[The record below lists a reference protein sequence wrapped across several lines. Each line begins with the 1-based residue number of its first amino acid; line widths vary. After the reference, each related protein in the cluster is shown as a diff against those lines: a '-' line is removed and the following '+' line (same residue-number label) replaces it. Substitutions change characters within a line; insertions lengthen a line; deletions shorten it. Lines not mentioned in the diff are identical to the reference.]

1 MTERREYSTRQ
12 SILAACARKTQK
24 ADAWA
29 QWVKSAILDLEA
41 KGFTSSGAI
50 ARELNRSKIPNQ
62 RGGIWYPARIREIRE
77 RLGLPNPHVTG
88 VRKK

>member
-1 MTERREYSTRQ
+1 MDERRAYSTRA
-12 SILAACARKTQK
+12 SVMAACARNTQK

-41 KGFTSSGAI
+41 KGFTSNATI
-50 ARELNRSKIPNQ
+50 ARELNRLGHKTQ
-62 RGGIWYPARIREIRE
+62 RGGPWYPARIREIRE
-77 RLGLPNPHVTG
+77 RLGLANPHATA